1 MESLDGS
8 EGCALLEEE
17 KDEAV
22 FSAGGTK
29 RYALKEE
36 ETDAAAPLK
45 EKQDVRRRQK
55 NGKEK
60 EMSYF
65 KFNGE
70 MEELLSRVLIL

>member
-29 RYALKEE
+29 RYALKDE
-36 ETDAAAPLK
+36 ETDDAEPMK

-60 EMSYF
+60 G
-65 KFNGE
+65 N
-70 MEELLSRVLIL
+70 ELFQI